1 MPIAAEYN
9 DVDSRLLRKAADTGL
24 DAFICD
30 ANEVIDLK
38 LVRESKDVDDE
49 ETTFNPEMSHQVF
62 GENETIF
69 GYKDLKIK
77 VQCFALSVRAS
88 DIWFSQ
94 CFISPPLLFAV
105 VLQRGATHHFP
116 WSFVFVQSEA
126 RWR

>member
-9 DVDSRLLRKAADTGL
+9 DVDSRLLRKAADAGL

-49 ETTFNPEMSHQVF
+49 ETTFNPEMSHQVY

-77 VQCFALSVRAS
+77 VQCIAWSVRS
-88 DIWFSQ
+88 SRKRPV
-94 CFISPPLLFAV
+94 S
-105 VLQRGATHHFP
+105 
-116 WSFVFVQSEA
+116 
-126 RWR
+126 

>member
-1 MPIAAEYN
+1 MFLAFYPKRHDKYYQIWLYKEPVLGRSVSISIMPIAAEYN

-49 ETTFNPEMSHQVF
+49 ETTFNPEMSHQVY

-77 VQCFALSVRAS
+77 VQ
-88 DIWFSQ
+88 
-94 CFISPPLLFAV
+94 
-105 VLQRGATHHFP
+105 
-116 WSFVFVQSEA
+116 
-126 RWR
+126 